1 MGSFRVGNGRCA
13 PLGGLGMLVLEQRR
27 RQDNQRQSFQVLK
40 HTDREVCLAR
50 SPRAVRSFATVA
62 LPAEGR
68 AVGSKTSVS
77 GAWGWVD
84 GFEPPSRKRARLL
97 LDRIKRDKGVWW
109 MPWQQE
115 AMKDVALCDKPG
127 GGESTL

>member
-1 MGSFRVGNGRCA
+1 MNR
-13 PLGGLGMLVLEQRR
+13 
-27 RQDNQRQSFQVLK
+27 
-40 HTDREVCLAR
+40 
-50 SPRAVRSFATVA
+50 
-62 LPAEGR
+62 LP
-68 AVGSKTSVS
+68 
-77 GAWGWVD
+77 
-84 GFEPPSRKRARLL
+84 RKRARLL

>member
-1 MGSFRVGNGRCA
+1 MRSGQDFR
-13 PLGGLGMLVLEQRR
+13 PE
-27 RQDNQRQSFQVLK
+27 
-40 HTDREVCLAR
+40 TDRRVVVE
-50 SPRAVRSFATVA
+50 PAT
-62 LPAEGR
+62 
-68 AVGSKTSVS
+68 
-77 GAWGWVD
+77 
-84 GFEPPSRKRARLL
+84 RKRACRL

>member
-1 MGSFRVGNGRCA
+1 MTLTEKAASIERSLPPADGARDNG
-13 PLGGLGMLVLEQRR
+13 
-27 RQDNQRQSFQVLK
+27 
-40 HTDREVCLAR
+40 
-50 SPRAVRSFATVA
+50 
-62 LPAEGR
+62 
-68 AVGSKTSVS
+68 AVGSKSTSDQAGS
-77 GAWGWVD
+77 GLR
-84 GFEPPSRKRARLL
+84 FRTRTSRKRARLL

>member
-1 MGSFRVGNGRCA
+1 MGRV
-13 PLGGLGMLVLEQRR
+13 
-27 RQDNQRQSFQVLK
+27 
-40 HTDREVCLAR
+40 
-50 SPRAVRSFATVA
+50 
-62 LPAEGR
+62 PAEGR
-68 AVGSKTSVS
+68 EVRGESSSLSKSNDTDRELRLPFGAFGARWNRAVLLPRVRSGSKTSASRRRKRVEVRT
-77 GAWGWVD
+77 A
-84 GFEPPSRKRARLL
+84 SRKRARLL